1 MPIKLPKGFPRRK
14 SSGHVLDEVQG
25 SGENTSSFKVLA
37 RPNSTGKSLD
47 AGQSVRPM
55 ANKPLPPPKASFDGD
70 NEDLFSVVRHDAA
83 NRGSGGTSNSLSTAQ
98 YDSAA
103 SSTRLSSSST
113 NPSSVDTRSDK
124 NVKAVGQRYYEDIPL
139 PPPHNPRAGFLK
151 NAGRTFSFGINRNQ
165 SREANDLPTVS
176 SDPSR
181 PPTNATARDR
191 AMTVSS
197 VTTAT
202 APRLD
207 DHAFSLKESDDDF
220 GNMFANLGA
229 RSNGENSTS
238 SMRPAPLR
246 SAAREAPPQPIS
258 VNSEAHVESSPYSW
272 NSQNSRDGLMRS
284 PSPSRTVTQS
294 SPQPSTIRNPQTQ
307 PARGEAS
314 FEDNM
319 FEDSTL
325 PRSPEAVASKPSFSP
340 TSRRPPPSSFPA
352 PAMHKNRSYSNA
364 TATRSPYSESSE
376 FEMTALDPSFL
387 ASAQLANQYQDKQS
401 SPILEAKANNK
412 VMTPAEFERY
422 KQQKED
428 TRRYNKVFG
437 KTDSDDGSGD
447 EYEDEEEDEQERER
461 QAAKQ
466 RKKQEAHLAVYRQ
479 QMMKVTGDS
488 PNPEQRPGTS
498 ASNYPAGNAS
508 QLDLSKMERRMSSMT
523 FDANRS
529 VLGGPKPPAD
539 DEDEDEDV
547 PLGILAAHG
556 FPNKNR
562 PPTRLA
568 AASSNPNLR
577 NLAQVQGGASVVG
590 GETSRGS
597 LPAFARHLPADPY
610 FGASLVHQ
618 AERAPLAMH
627 ASPSQNHLATQPQP
641 SGAATSH
648 PLHPAGLVGVIA
660 GEERARAMRRG
671 SPNMQ
676 GAYDMSSMPPPP
688 QRGPQQM
695 S

>member
-1 MPIKLPKGFPRRK
+1 
-14 SSGHVLDEVQG
+14 
-25 SGENTSSFKVLA
+25 
-37 RPNSTGKSLD
+37 
-47 AGQSVRPM
+47 
-55 ANKPLPPPKASFDGD
+55 
-70 NEDLFSVVRHDAA
+70 
-83 NRGSGGTSNSLSTAQ
+83 
-98 YDSAA
+98 
-103 SSTRLSSSST
+103 
-113 NPSSVDTRSDK
+113 
-124 NVKAVGQRYYEDIPL
+124 
-139 PPPHNPRAGFLK
+139 
-151 NAGRTFSFGINRNQ
+151 
-165 SREANDLPTVS
+165 
-176 SDPSR
+176 
-181 PPTNATARDR
+181 
-191 AMTVSS
+191 
-197 VTTAT
+197 
-202 APRLD
+202 
-207 DHAFSLKESDDDF
+207 
-220 GNMFANLGA
+220 
-229 RSNGENSTS
+229 
-238 SMRPAPLR
+238 
-246 SAAREAPPQPIS
+246 
-258 VNSEAHVESSPYSW
+258 
-272 NSQNSRDGLMRS
+272 
-284 PSPSRTVTQS
+284 
-294 SPQPSTIRNPQTQ
+294 
-307 PARGEAS
+307 
-314 FEDNM
+314 
-319 FEDSTL
+319 
-325 PRSPEAVASKPSFSP
+325 
-340 TSRRPPPSSFPA
+340 
-352 PAMHKNRSYSNA
+352 
-364 TATRSPYSESSE
+364 
-376 FEMTALDPSFL
+376 MTALDPSFL

-695 S
+695 SGFTGMPMMPQQMLSPAEQAQMQMSQSMTQMMQMQMQWMQQMSSMMGQPPNMPMMPGMPMPGMPGMPPVGLGVGPMMQPQNGGPVHRPQSVPLQSYNGAGQRTMSTLTPSMTNWNNPPPGLPQIQQNGSVYAHSIAPSERSNVGLASRYRPVSTMTQEPENWQKRASTFTSFTSRPWQNENTSSKLGTTTIRNVHPGDEDDDEQGWAEMKARKEKKQKSWKLRRGGSNTLQELYNAPA